1 MNRSLLVIH
10 GGCGRFE
17 AKDISFDQYDK
28 KLREIVAEGYAFLVG
43 HSAMETTRHVMRLL
57 ENEEI
62 FNSGTGSKLQRDG
75 LARMSAAFVDGSQK
89 RFSAVI
95 NVENIQHP
103 IELAYR
109 LQVEKHTVLAGP
121 PATKYA
127 REQDFAKH
135 NPITAYRKKE
145 HEEKLT
151 GETGT
156 CGAVVVDCEGRICV
170 GTSTDGIGYE
180 VPGRVGDSPTVSGTF
195 ANRFCGVSCTG
206 IGEHI
211 NHEAVAAA
219 VVTRCSDGV
228 ALADAVARSIKNGN
242 RRKFHFGLIAATVNG
257 EIIAGQTESATVLF
271 AQRDRH
277 GLRTF
282 ADSLAK

>member
-1 MNRSLLVIH
+1 MNQPLLVIH

-17 AKDISFDQYDK
+17 AKDITFDQYDR
-28 KLREIVAEGYAFLVG
+28 KLREIVAEGYAYLSE
-43 HSAMETTRHVMRLL
+43 HSAVESARHVMRLL

-75 LARMSAAFVDGSQK
+75 LARMSAAFVDGSEK

-109 LQVEKHTVLAGP
+109 LQEEKHTVLAGP

-135 NPITAYRKKE
+135 DPITAYRKKE
-145 HEEKLT
+145 HEEKLA

-156 CGAVVVDCEGRICV
+156 CGAVVVDREGLICV
-170 GTSTDGIGYE
+170 GTSTGEIGYE
-180 VPGRVGDSPTVSGTF
+180 VPGRVGDSPTVAGTF
-195 ANRFCGVSCTG
+195 ANRLCGVSCTG

-219 VVTRCSDGV
+219 VVTRCSDG
-228 ALADAVARSIKNGN
+228 ASLQNAVNRSVENGN
-242 RRKFHFGLIAATVNG
+242 RRGFRFGLIAATVNS
-257 EIIAGQTESATVLF
+257 EIVSGQTDSATVLF
-271 AQRDRH
+271 AQHDRR

-282 ADSLAK
+282 ADNLAK